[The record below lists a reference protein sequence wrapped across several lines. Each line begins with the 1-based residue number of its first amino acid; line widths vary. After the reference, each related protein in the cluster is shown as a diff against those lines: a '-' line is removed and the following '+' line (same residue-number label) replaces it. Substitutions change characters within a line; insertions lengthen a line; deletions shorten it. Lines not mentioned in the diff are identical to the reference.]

1 MLEFKEDIYNGITIC
16 KTSII
21 QENFRKNLQELIL
34 YAKEADKNLIWLL
47 LDSCNGSEIA
57 IALNLGFQF
66 HSCSESELVLVFKL
80 KEVYIPFM
88 PTHTVGVGGI
98 VIADGK
104 ILMIQ
109 ERIKSHRSIYK
120 LPGGSVEL
128 GSSLEESVVREVYEE
143 TGIKTELE
151 KMVALL
157 NAHPYRFNKAN
168 SYYVFK
174 LKPLNF
180 NINIIDTN
188 EIALALWYD
197 LDKFFA
203 DEKMS
208 EFQKEL
214 VKSAL
219 SEKGLSR
226 VERNNYFEGKDFIE
240 LYLS

>member
-1 MLEFKEDIYNGITIC
+1 LLEFKEDIYNGITVSQISN
-16 KTSII
+16 KES
-21 QENFRKNLQELIL
+21 FLSDLKELI
-34 YAKEADKNLIWLL
+34 AFANKSNKNLIWLNL
-47 LDSCNGSEIA
+47 SSKDGTKIA
-57 IALNLGFQF
+57 DALNLGFQF
-66 HSCSESELVLVFKL
+66 HSCSESELVLVLKL

-98 VIADGK
+98 VISDNK

-120 LPGGSVEL
+120 LPGGTVEN
-128 GSSLEESVVREVYEE
+128 GTSLEESVVREVYEE
-143 TGIKTELE
+143 TGIKTEVK
-151 KMVALL
+151 KMVAVL
-157 NAHPYRFNKAN
+157 NAHPYRFNKSN
-168 SYYVFK
+168 TYYLFK

-180 NINIIDTN
+180 DINIIDTN

-203 DEKMS
+203 DEKMG

-219 SEKGLSR
+219 SKDGLKKIEKGD
-226 VERNNYFEGKDFIE
+226 YFDGKEFAE
-240 LYLS
+240 LYI